1 MSFMGGSLLILDKLC
16 SRGLVHCWLS
26 VVFLAAIVVISHT
39 QVGMAADH
47 ERMPS
52 EGSTNRNG
60 LEKNE
65 LGTTP
70 FINKRV
76 SVVRASRVVAGK
88 SEECVTIDINRLHV
102 KRPVSFNRL
111 YFDKVSSWPFE
122 DSRLNRILQF
132 RVVIV
137 GESDVSD
144 FVYVKC
150 RTSSGTLSCYLLEL
164 VELEAI
170 PFVDDWLCW
179 VGTSIMIV
187 CHCEIFVSI

>member
-1 MSFMGGSLLILDKLC
+1 
-16 SRGLVHCWLS
+16 
-26 VVFLAAIVVISHT
+26 
-39 QVGMAADH
+39 MAADH

-111 YFDKVSSWPFE
+111 YFDKVSS
-122 DSRLNRILQF
+122 
-132 RVVIV
+132 
-137 GESDVSD
+137 
-144 FVYVKC
+144 
-150 RTSSGTLSCYLLEL
+150 
-164 VELEAI
+164 
-170 PFVDDWLCW
+170 
-179 VGTSIMIV
+179 
-187 CHCEIFVSI
+187 